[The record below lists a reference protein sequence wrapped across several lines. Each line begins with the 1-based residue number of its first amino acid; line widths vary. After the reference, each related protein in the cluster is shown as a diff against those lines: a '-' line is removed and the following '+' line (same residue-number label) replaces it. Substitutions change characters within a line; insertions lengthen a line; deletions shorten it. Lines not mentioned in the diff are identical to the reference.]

1 LLSQIGSTFFP
12 NGFATQDRRER
23 RTVRL
28 VLGRLQDT
36 RGEPRLRIRILAAV
50 IIFGLL
56 VFSAPLL
63 MIPLVDWIA
72 HQL

>member
-1 LLSQIGSTFFP
+1 M
-12 NGFATQDRRER
+12 
-23 RTVRL
+23 
-28 VLGRLQDT
+28 LGRLQDT
-36 RGEPRLRIRILAAV
+36 RGEPKLRIRILATL

-63 MIPLVDWIA
+63 MIPLVDWLA

>member
-1 LLSQIGSTFFP
+1 M
-12 NGFATQDRRER
+12 
-23 RTVRL
+23 
-28 VLGRLQDT
+28 LGRLQDT

>member
-1 LLSQIGSTFFP
+1 MPIP
-12 NGFATQDRRER
+12 RRSAYR
-23 RTVRL
+23 SR

-36 RGEPRLRIRILAAV
+36 RGAPRLRIRVVAAL

-56 VFSAPLL
+56 VFSAPLV

>member
-1 LLSQIGSTFFP
+1 
-12 NGFATQDRRER
+12 
-23 RTVRL
+23 

-36 RGEPRLRIRILAAV
+36 RGAPRLRIRIVAAL

-56 VFSAPLL
+56 VFSAPLI
-63 MIPLVDWIA
+63 MIPLVDWLA